1 MSLLRSALS
10 TAGKTFVGLIFF
22 MLIFVGLGYLVVLIG
37 EFMTFKVIILS
48 CVAGILVFFSYLF
61 GDILVQEIRSWR

>member
-1 MSLLRSALS
+1 MSFLRSVLS

-61 GDILVQEIRSWR
+61 GDIIIDLIKER